1 MNLAS
6 LLGRSAQPPEQDNT
20 YNMKDDS
27 LEPHQGTP
35 NDVRMF
41 PVKRGASSQSI
52 PIANVQRSPS
62 ELQLREDEALAELR
76 EYRMY
81 HRIISGMKAKSL
93 DSNHTSATESL
104 ESIILAGNNPHFV
117 PDQQWHHHGRLG
129 IITPDMQ
136 TAYDSSY
143 ATTATYAFDHIM
155 MMPTGAAEVSNH
167 DDEDFLEEDGIFELE
182 L

>member
-6 LLGRSAQPPEQDNT
+6 LLGRSAQPPYQDNS
-20 YNMKDDS
+20 YDMKEDS
-27 LEPHQGTP
+27 SESHEGTP

-62 ELQLREDEALAELR
+62 ELQLHEDEALAELR

-81 HRIISGMKAKSL
+81 HRIVTGMKAKSL
-93 DSNHTSATESL
+93 DSKHTSATESL
-104 ESIILAGNNPHFV
+104 ESILGGNNPRFV
-117 PDQQWHHHGRLG
+117 PDQQQHHHGYLG
-129 IITPDMQ
+129 IVTPDMQ
-136 TAYDSSY
+136 MAFDSSY
-143 ATTATYAFDHIM
+143 ATTATYAYNHM
-155 MMPTGAAEVSNH
+155 MMPTGPAEVSNH
-167 DDEDFLEEDGIFELE
+167 DHEDFLEEDGIFELE